1 MSIPHLLLKKEMAT
15 HSSILSWKGP
25 WTEEA
30 GGLQSSESQSRS
42 MYECMCHMHT
52 YWACMSACATC
63 IHTEHVW
70 VHAPHA
76 YILSM
81 YECMC
86 HICLFTY
93 LLKDTW
99 VVSTFQQL
107 RIMLPWTWVFKYLFR
122 ILLLTLSGIYPEEEL
137 LGHVLYCLIFGGGG
151 CGLASELEGIRRLEG
166 IGCVTLGRT
175 VSLSESR
182 SRFQTGTFVNQ
193 TQSQAHFP
201 GKF

>member
-1 MSIPHLLLKKEMAT
+1 MSIPHLLLEKEMAT

-30 GGLQSSESQSRS
+30 GGLQSAESQSQ
-42 MYECMCHMHT
+42 T
-52 YWACMSACATC
+52 Q
-63 IHTEHVW
+63 
-70 VHAPHA
+70 
-76 YILSM
+76 LSM
-81 YECMC
+81 YECMR
-86 HICLFTY
+86 HICLFTH

-99 VVSTFQQL
+99 VVSTFQWL

-137 LGHVLYCLIFGGGG
+137 LGHALYCLIFGGGG

-166 IGCVTLGRT
+166 IGCVTLVRT
-175 VSLSESR
+175 VSRSESR